1 MYLLN
6 SIAILLCAFQTMP
19 KQRIADLKKEF
30 GIQAL
35 VCMHEMWLLVETT
48 LGSHMYTIHPPRERR
63 TKNYDGER
71 ERLWKRLSNIQNVA
85 SQKNCFSKV

>member
-1 MYLLN
+1 MWQKGPLN
-6 SIAILLCAFQTMP
+6 GTYVYKRIAILFCAFQTLP

-48 LGSHMYTIHPPRERR
+48 LGNHMYTIQRE
-63 TKNYDGER
+63 KE
-71 ERLWKRLSNIQNVA
+71 EEL
-85 SQKNCFSKV
+85 